1 MSTYLKTMLESTKRA
16 AGAAQDAANDCRT
29 AAEEAKREADE
40 LSVFASEAASQ
51 AVQVQERVKILEAKL
66 TAATA

>member
-1 MSTYLKTMLESTKRA
+1 MLESTKRA
-16 AGAAQDAANDCRT
+16 AGASQDAANDCRT

-51 AVQVQERVKILEAKL
+51 AVQVQERVKVLEAKL
-66 TAATA
+66 PAATA

>member
-1 MSTYLKTMLESTKRA
+1 MLESTKRA

-66 TAATA
+66 TAAAA

>member
-1 MSTYLKTMLESTKRA
+1 MSAYLRTMLESTKRA

-51 AVQVQERVKILEAKL
+51 AVQVQERVKVLEAKL